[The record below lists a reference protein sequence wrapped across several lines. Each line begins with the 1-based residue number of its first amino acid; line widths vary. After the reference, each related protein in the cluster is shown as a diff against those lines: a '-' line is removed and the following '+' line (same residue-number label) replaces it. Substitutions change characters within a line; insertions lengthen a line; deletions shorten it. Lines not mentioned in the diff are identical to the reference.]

1 MWSSCRRSK
10 ARSVLEVGDF
20 DHLDITVSAATVNYT
35 KCIRFA
41 DQLENKD
48 LLVASAT
55 HPRFRLAWVDW
66 GKRDSSWL
74 EVKAEFEKLV
84 SRESSDVR
92 PAQSSEDE
100 DFFGVLFDGTVSDEL
115 QQWKARNDTD
125 LKCLNDFPNIRK
137 LFLRF
142 NTPVP
147 SSAAAERLF
156 SVARDVLTIKRGRL
170 SDENFENQLLL
181 KCNGRLAC

>member
-1 MWSSCRRSK
+1 MWSSCRRCK

-20 DHLDITVSAATVNYT
+20 DHLDITVSTATVNY
-35 KCIRFA
+35 IRFA

-74 EVKAEFEKLV
+74 KVKAEFEKLV
-84 SRESSDVR
+84 SSESSAVR
-92 PAQSSEDE
+92 PAQPSEDE

-115 QQWKARNDTD
+115 QQ
-125 LKCLNDFPNIRK
+125 
-137 LFLRF
+137 
-142 NTPVP
+142 
-147 SSAAAERLF
+147 
-156 SVARDVLTIKRGRL
+156 
-170 SDENFENQLLL
+170 
-181 KCNGRLAC
+181 

>member
-1 MWSSCRRSK
+1 M
-10 ARSVLEVGDF
+10 
-20 DHLDITVSAATVNYT
+20 
-35 KCIRFA
+35 
-41 DQLENKD
+41 
-48 LLVASAT
+48 
-55 HPRFRLAWVDW
+55 DW

-84 SRESSDVR
+84 SSESSAVR

-100 DFFGVLFDGTVSDEL
+100 DFFGVLFDGTASDEL

-142 NTPVP
+142 QTPVP
-147 SSAAAERLF
+147 
-156 SVARDVLTIKRGRL
+156 
-170 SDENFENQLLL
+170 
-181 KCNGRLAC
+181 